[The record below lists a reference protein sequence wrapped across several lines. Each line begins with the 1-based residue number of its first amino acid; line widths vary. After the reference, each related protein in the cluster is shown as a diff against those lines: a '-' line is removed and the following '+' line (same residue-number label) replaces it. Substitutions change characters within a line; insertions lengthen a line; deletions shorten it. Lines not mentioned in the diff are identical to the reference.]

1 MDFKTKEIFLKRNI
15 KSYLAFSVSVL
26 QKSPFKHKA
35 LADLIG
41 SVTNCRGTGVRIPR
55 NTSKQ
60 HQSSI
65 ITYTRFIWAS
75 SGFRNNKFLALN
87 HHTYT
92 CPYLLLPIVHHLKW
106 MTRRASVRL
115 QWISGSWMAGR
126 MFPSLIWS
134 EQFS

>member
-26 QKSPFKHKA
+26 QKSPFKQKA

-65 ITYTRFIWAS
+65 ITYTLVSFGPHLV
-75 SGFRNNKFLALN
+75 SGAINFL
-87 HHTYT
+87 H
-92 CPYLLLPIVHHLKW
+92 
-106 MTRRASVRL
+106 
-115 QWISGSWMAGR
+115 
-126 MFPSLIWS
+126 
-134 EQFS
+134 